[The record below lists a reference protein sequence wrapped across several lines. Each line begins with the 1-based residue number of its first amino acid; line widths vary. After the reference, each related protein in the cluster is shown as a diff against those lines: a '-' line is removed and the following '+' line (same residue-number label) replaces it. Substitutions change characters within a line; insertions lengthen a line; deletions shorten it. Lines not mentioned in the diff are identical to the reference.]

1 MAPYF
6 IRNLIPRRESR
17 AEGRPLL
24 EVLQSL
30 TLVQWGLF
38 WSGYV
43 HHSFASFTPHLARCA
58 ASFLALRSML
68 IDSLGLWVHFA

>member
-6 IRNLIPRRESR
+6 IRNLIPRRDQR
-17 AEGRPLL
+17 TEGRPLL
-24 EVLQSL
+24 EALASL

-43 HHSFASFTPHLARCA
+43 CPSMPIPLAHCPPPPPARP
-58 ASFLALRSML
+58 SPLLDRR
-68 IDSLGLWVHFA
+68 